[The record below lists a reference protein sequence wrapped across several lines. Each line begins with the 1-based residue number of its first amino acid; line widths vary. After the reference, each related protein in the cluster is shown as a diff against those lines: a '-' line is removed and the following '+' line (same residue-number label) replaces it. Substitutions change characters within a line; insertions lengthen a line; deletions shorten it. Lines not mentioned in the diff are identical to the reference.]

1 MFARKDENMSMEL
14 PRTPLGEVLPLNM
27 PPRMIT
33 PLEAARIDDVLAYNG
48 ITPSD
53 SDSLSVKSNW
63 YVGQDS
69 VGVTYTDDYRRANP
83 SLPVTYS
90 GGFVVARRDRV
101 MPNVE
106 KVIFNPPATVV
117 IWNDGTK
124 TVVKAKE
131 SGRKK
136 SDKDAFSEE
145 YGLAMAIA
153 KRYFGSRSAF
163 LKAVENAKR
172 PGAE

>member
-1 MFARKDENMSMEL
+1 MFARKDENMPS
-14 PRTPLGEVLPLNM
+14 
-27 PPRMIT
+27 RMIT
-33 PLEAARIDDVLAYNG
+33 PLEAARIDDVLAYNR
-48 ITPSD
+48 ITLSG

-69 VGVTYTDDYRRANP
+69 VGVTTQAATP
-83 SLPVTYS
+83 GYS
-90 GGFVVARRDRV
+90 GGFGGYIVARKDRV

-117 IWNDGTK
+117 IWDDGTK

>member
-1 MFARKDENMSMEL
+1 MANVHGNYIANDANSSLKT
-14 PRTPLGEVLPLNM
+14 TPIWYSDYEGDYKYPEK
-27 PPRMIT
+27 
-33 PLEAARIDDVLAYNG
+33 A
-48 ITPSD
+48 PS
-53 SDSLSVKSNW
+53 K
-63 YVGQDS
+63 
-69 VGVTYTDDYRRANP
+69 VTYKG
-83 SLPVTYS
+83 STYDLVHES
-90 GGFVVARRDRV
+90 QLRM
-101 MPNVE
+101 MPFIN

-117 IWNDGTK
+117 IWGDGTK

-163 LKAVENAKR
+163 LKAVDNAKR

>member
-14 PRTPLGEVLPLNM
+14 PRTPLGDVLPLNM

-33 PLEAARIDDVLAYNG
+33 PLEAARIDDVLAYNR
-48 ITPSD
+48 IAPSG

-63 YVGQDS
+63 YSYDEGDYKYPKTAPAK
-69 VGVTYTDDYRRANP
+69 VTYKG
-83 SLPVTYS
+83 STYGLVHES
-90 GGFVVARRDRV
+90 QLRM
-101 MPNVE
+101 MPLIN
-106 KVIFNPPATVV
+106 KVIFNPPATIVL
-117 IWNDGTK
+117 WTDGIK

>member
-1 MFARKDENMSMEL
+1 MFARKDENM
-14 PRTPLGEVLPLNM
+14 TLGEVMPLNM

-33 PLEAARIDDVLAYNG
+33 PLEAARIDDVLAYNRIDHSG
-48 ITPSD
+48 

-63 YVGQDS
+63 HVDQDS
-69 VGVTYTDDYRRANP
+69 VGVTTQAATP
-83 SLPVTYS
+83 GYS
-90 GGFVVARRDRV
+90 GGFGGYIVARKDRV
-101 MPNVE
+101 MPNIE

-117 IWNDGTK
+117 IWDDGTK

-163 LKAVENAKR
+163 LRAVENAKR

>member
-1 MFARKDENMSMEL
+1 MANVHGNYIANDANSSLKT
-14 PRTPLGEVLPLNM
+14 TPIWYYDNEGDK
-27 PPRMIT
+27 T
-33 PLEAARIDDVLAYNG
+33 A
-48 ITPSD
+48 PS
-53 SDSLSVKSNW
+53 K
-63 YVGQDS
+63 
-69 VGVTYTDDYRRANP
+69 VTYKG
-83 SLPVTYS
+83 STYGLVHES
-90 GGFVVARRDRV
+90 QLRM
-101 MPNVE
+101 MPFIN

-117 IWNDGTK
+117 IWGDGIK
-124 TVVKAKE
+124 TVVKTKE
-131 SGRKK
+131 SERKK